1 MRPIYHHP
9 SEITTTPAETAEGF
23 RQQSMRQFTSASPF
37 VSRIIE
43 AQRKLAGSGSDL
55 DNLLQAAERDQEIIE
70 ILIGA
75 LGLTEKARS
84 AIGSEETKKF
94 LRRHILARK
103 QDFLEPDIIN
113 NILYRYALNSGD
125 QLGGVKRNDT
135 GKQAEIKFGEYLLTR
150 MQTKYQSFGVSYLQR
165 RINNFMNLLGTDT
178 SVLLESGLSAL
189 QWPER
194 VLAFNMKCP
203 LVGSGGN
210 NVDIILLRTP
220 KIISSRTDVSALL
233 REKENYILCG
243 ELKGGIDPA
252 GADEHWKTAR
262 SALDRIAESFS
273 TPALRLVFIGA
284 AIEDSM
290 AQEIIQRMED
300 GKLAGVANLC
310 KPQQIERLVN
320 WLVDL

>member
-1 MRPIYHHP
+1 MQPIYHP

-23 RQQSMRQFTSASPF
+23 LQQSMRQFTSASPF

-43 AQRKLAGSGSDL
+43 AQKKLAHIGPDL
-55 DNLLQAAERDQEIIE
+55 ENLLHAAERDQEIME

-75 LGLTEKARS
+75 LGLTEKAKN

-135 GKQAEIKFGEYLLTR
+135 GKQAEIKFGKYLLTR

-165 RINNFMNLLGTDT
+165 RIDNFMNLLGTDICD
-178 SVLLESGLSAL
+178 LLESGLSAL
-189 QWPER
+189 QWPGR
-194 VLAFNMKCP
+194 VLAFNMQCSF
-203 LVGSGGN
+203 VGSSRN
-210 NVDIILLRTP
+210 NVDLILLRTP
-220 KIISSRTDVSALL
+220 RIISTRTDIRALL
-233 REKENYILCG
+233 NERDNYILCG

-262 SALDRIAESFS
+262 TALDRIAESFA
-273 TPALRLVFIGA
+273 TQAPELVFIGV
-284 AIEDSM
+284 AIEESM
-290 AQEIIQRMED
+290 AQEIIQRMKE

>member
-1 MRPIYHHP
+1 MQPIYHRP

-23 RQQSMRQFTSASPF
+23 RQQSIRQFTLAAPF

-43 AQRKLAGSGSDL
+43 AQRKLAHIGPDL
-55 DNLLQAAERDQEIIE
+55 ENLLQAAESDQEIVE

-75 LGLTEKARS
+75 LGLTEKARN

-94 LRRHILARK
+94 LRKHILERK

-135 GKQAEIKFGEYLLTR
+135 GKQAEIKFGEYLLKR
-150 MQTKYQSFGVSYLQR
+150 MQTKYKNLGVCYLQR
-165 RINNFMNLLGTDT
+165 KINNFMTLLGTDT
-178 SVLLESGLSAL
+178 SILLESGLSAL
-189 QWPER
+189 QWPGR
-194 VLAFNMKCP
+194 ILAFNMQCP
-203 LVGSGGN
+203 FVGSRGN
-210 NVDIILLRTP
+210 NVDMILLRTP
-220 KIISSRTDVSALL
+220 RIICSRTDMRTLL
-233 REKENYILCG
+233 SKRENYILCG

-262 SALDRIAESFS
+262 SALDRIAGSFS
-273 TPALRLVFIGA
+273 TPTPGLVFIGA

-290 AQEIIQRMED
+290 AQEIIQRMQE
-300 GKLAGVANLC
+300 GKLVGVANLC

>member
-1 MRPIYHHP
+1 MQPIYHHP

-23 RQQSMRQFTSASPF
+23 RHQSMRQFTLASPF

-43 AQRKLAGSGSDL
+43 AQRKLTHIGPDL
-55 DNLLQAAERDQEIIE
+55 ENLLHAAERDQEIIE

-75 LGLTEKARS
+75 LGLTEKARN

-135 GKQAEIKFGEYLLTR
+135 GKQAEIKFGKYLLTR

-165 RINNFMNLLGTDT
+165 KINNFMTLLGTDI

-189 QWPER
+189 QWSGR
-194 VLAFNMKCP
+194 ILAFNMKCP
-203 LVGSGGN
+203 FVGSRGN

-220 KIISSRTDVSALL
+220 RNISTRTDVSALL

-262 SALDRIAESFS
+262 SALDRIEGSFS
-273 TPALRLVFIGA
+273 TQAPELVFIGA
-284 AIEDSM
+284 AIEESM
-290 AQEIIQRMED
+290 GQEIIQRMEE

>member
-1 MRPIYHHP
+1 MQPIYHHP
-9 SEITTTPAETAEGF
+9 SEITTTSAETAEGF
-23 RQQSMRQFTSASPF
+23 RQQSLRQFTLASPF

-43 AQRKLAGSGSDL
+43 AQRKLAHIGPDL
-55 DNLLQAAERDQEIIE
+55 ENLLQVAERDQEIIE

-75 LGLTEKARS
+75 LGLTEKARN

-165 RINNFMNLLGTDT
+165 RIDNFMTLLGTDICD
-178 SVLLESGLSAL
+178 LLESGLSAL
-189 QWPER
+189 QWPGR

-203 LVGSGGN
+203 FVGSRGN

-220 KIISSRTDVSALL
+220 RIISSRVDIRALL
-233 REKENYILCG
+233 HERKNYILCG

-262 SALDRIAESFS
+262 SALDRIEGSFS
-273 TPALRLVFIGA
+273 IQAPELIFIGA
-284 AIEDSM
+284 AIEESM
-290 AQEIIQRMED
+290 AQEIIQRMEE

>member
-1 MRPIYHHP
+1 MQPIYHHP
-9 SEITTTPAETAEGF
+9 SEITTTPAETTEGF
-23 RQQSMRQFTSASPF
+23 RQQSMRQFTLASPF

-43 AQRKLAGSGSDL
+43 AQKKLAHIGPDL
-55 DNLLQAAERDQEIIE
+55 ENLLQAAERDQEIIE

-75 LGLTEKARS
+75 LGLTEKAKN

-165 RINNFMNLLGTDT
+165 RIDNFMNLLGTDICD
-178 SVLLESGLSAL
+178 LLESGLSAL
-189 QWPER
+189 QWPGR
-194 VLAFNMKCP
+194 VLAFNMQCP
-203 LVGSGGN
+203 FVGSRGN
-210 NVDIILLRTP
+210 NVDMILLRTP
-220 KIISSRTDVSALL
+220 RVICSRTDIRALL
-233 REKENYILCG
+233 SEKKNYILCG

-262 SALDRIAESFS
+262 SALDRIAGSFS
-273 TPALRLVFIGA
+273 TPPGLIFIGA

-290 AQEIIQRMED
+290 AQEIIQRMKE
-300 GKLAGVANLC
+300 GKLVGVANLC

>member
-1 MRPIYHHP
+1 MPPIYHHP

-23 RQQSMRQFTSASPF
+23 RQQSMRQFTLASPF
-37 VSRIIE
+37 ISTIIE
-43 AQRKLAGSGSDL
+43 AQRKLAYIGPDL
-55 DNLLQAAERDQEIIE
+55 ENLLQAAEKDQEIIE

-75 LGLTEKARS
+75 LGLTEKARN

-94 LRRHILARK
+94 LKRYILARK

-113 NILYRYALNSGD
+113 NILYRYALTCGD

-135 GKQAEIKFGEYLLTR
+135 GKQAEIKFGEYLLKR

-165 RINNFMNLLGTDT
+165 TINNFMNLLGTDT
-178 SVLLESGLSAL
+178 HDLLESGLKAL
-189 QWPER
+189 QWPGR
-194 VLAFNMKCP
+194 ILAFNMKCP
-203 LVGSGGN
+203 FVGSSGN
-210 NVDIILLRTP
+210 YVDIILLSTP
-220 KIISSRTDVSALL
+220 RNICSRTDLSALL

-262 SALDRIAESFS
+262 SALDRIEGSFS
-273 TPALRLVFIGA
+273 TQAPELVFIGA
-284 AIEDSM
+284 AIEESM

-310 KPQQIERLVN
+310 KSQQIERLVN

>member
-1 MRPIYHHP
+1 MQPIYHHP

-23 RQQSMRQFTSASPF
+23 LQQSMRQFTLASPF

-43 AQRKLAGSGSDL
+43 AQRKLARIGPDL
-55 DNLLQAAERDQEIIE
+55 ENLLQAAEKDQEIIE

-75 LGLTEKARS
+75 LGMTEKARN

-94 LRRHILARK
+94 LKRYILARK

-113 NILYRYALNSGD
+113 NILYRYALTCGD

-135 GKQAEIKFGEYLLTR
+135 GKQAEIKFGEYLLKR
-150 MQTKYQSFGVSYLQR
+150 MQTKYQNFGVSYLQR
-165 RINNFMNLLGTDT
+165 TINNFMNLLGTDT
-178 SVLLESGLSAL
+178 HDLLESGLKAL
-189 QWPER
+189 QWPGR
-194 VLAFNMKCP
+194 VLVFNMKCP
-203 LVGSGGN
+203 FVGSSGN
-210 NVDIILLRTP
+210 YVDIILLKT
-220 KIISSRTDVSALL
+220 SRNICSHTDISALL
-233 REKENYILCG
+233 REKKNYILCG

-262 SALDRIAESFS
+262 SALDRIAGSFS
-273 TPALRLVFIGA
+273 TPALGLIFIGA

-290 AQEIIQRMED
+290 AQEIIQRMEE

>member
-1 MRPIYHHP
+1 MQPIYHHP
-9 SEITTTPAETAEGF
+9 SEITTTQAETAEGF

-43 AQRKLAGSGSDL
+43 AQKKLVHIGPDL
-55 DNLLQAAERDQEIIE
+55 ENLLQAAERDQEIIE

-75 LGLTEKARS
+75 LGLTEKAKN

-113 NILYRYALNSGD
+113 SILYRYALNSGD

-135 GKQAEIKFGEYLLTR
+135 GKQPEIKFGKYLLTR

-165 RINNFMNLLGTDT
+165 RIDNFMNLLGTDICD
-178 SVLLESGLSAL
+178 LLESGLSAL
-189 QWPER
+189 QWPGR
-194 VLAFNMKCP
+194 VLAFNMQCP
-203 LVGSGGN
+203 FVGSRGN
-210 NVDIILLRTP
+210 NVDMILLRTP
-220 KIISSRTDVSALL
+220 RVICSRTDIRALL
-233 REKENYILCG
+233 SEKKNYILCG

-262 SALDRIAESFS
+262 SALDRIAGSFS
-273 TPALRLVFIGA
+273 TPPGLIFIGA

-290 AQEIIQRMED
+290 AQEIIQRMKE
-300 GKLAGVANLC
+300 GKLVGVANLC

>member
-1 MRPIYHHP
+1 MQPIYHYP

-23 RQQSMRQFTSASPF
+23 RQQSMRQFTLASPF
-37 VSRIIE
+37 ISTIIE
-43 AQRKLAGSGSDL
+43 AQRKLAYIGPDL
-55 DNLLQAAERDQEIIE
+55 ENLLQVAERDQELIE

-75 LGLTEKARS
+75 LGLTEKARN

-150 MQTKYQSFGVSYLQR
+150 MQTRYKNLGVCYLQR
-165 RINNFMNLLGTDT
+165 KINNFMTLLGTDI

-189 QWPER
+189 QWPGR
-194 VLAFNMKCP
+194 ILAFNMKCP
-203 LVGSGGN
+203 FVGSRGN

-220 KIISSRTDVSALL
+220 RIICSRTDVRALL
-233 REKENYILCG
+233 RERENYILFG

-262 SALDRIAESFS
+262 SALDRIAESFA
-273 TPALRLVFIGA
+273 TQAPELVFIGA
-284 AIEDSM
+284 AIEESM
-290 AQEIIQRMED
+290 AQEIIQRMEE

>member
-1 MRPIYHHP
+1 MPPIYHP

-23 RQQSMRQFTSASPF
+23 LQQSMRQFELASPF

-43 AQRKLAGSGSDL
+43 AQRKLAHIGPDL
-55 DNLLQAAERDQEIIE
+55 ENLLQAAERNQEIIE
-70 ILIGA
+70 ILMGA
-75 LGLTEKARS
+75 LGLTEKARN
-84 AIGSEETKKF
+84 AIGFEETKKL
-94 LRRHILARK
+94 LRIHIEARK
-103 QDFLEPDIIN
+103 QDLLEPDIIN
-113 NILYRYALNSGD
+113 NILYRYALNCGD

-150 MQTKYQSFGVSYLQR
+150 MQTKYKNLGVCYLQR
-165 RINNFMNLLGTDT
+165 KINNFMTLLGTDI

-189 QWPER
+189 QWPGR
-194 VLAFNMKCP
+194 ILAFNMKCP
-203 LVGSGGN
+203 FVGSRGN

-220 KIISSRTDVSALL
+220 RNISTRTDVSALL

-262 SALDRIAESFS
+262 SALDRIAESFA
-273 TPALRLVFIGA
+273 TQAPELVFIGA
-284 AIEDSM
+284 AIEESM
-290 AQEIIQRMED
+290 GQEIIQRMEK

>member
-1 MRPIYHHP
+1 MPPIYHNP
-9 SEITTTPAETAEGF
+9 SEIITTPAETAEGF
-23 RQQSMRQFTSASPF
+23 RQQSMRQFTLASQF
-37 VSRIIE
+37 ISTIIE
-43 AQRKLAGSGSDL
+43 AQRKLAYIGPDL
-55 DNLLQAAERDQEIIE
+55 ENLLQAAEKDQEIIE

-75 LGLTEKARS
+75 LGMTEKARN

-94 LRRHILARK
+94 LKRYILARK

-113 NILYRYALNSGD
+113 NILYRYALTCGD

-135 GKQAEIKFGEYLLTR
+135 GKQAEIKFGEYLLKR
-150 MQTKYQSFGVSYLQR
+150 MQTKYQNFGVSYLQR
-165 RINNFMNLLGTDT
+165 TINNFMNLLGTDIHD
-178 SVLLESGLSAL
+178 LLESGLKAL
-189 QWPER
+189 QWPGR

-203 LVGSGGN
+203 FVGSSGN
-210 NVDIILLRTP
+210 YVDIILLKT
-220 KIISSRTDVSALL
+220 SRNICSHTDISALL
-233 REKENYILCG
+233 REKKNYILCG

-262 SALDRIAESFS
+262 SALDRIAGSFS
-273 TPALRLVFIGA
+273 TPALGLIFIGA

-290 AQEIIQRMED
+290 AQEIIQRMEE
-300 GKLAGVANLC
+300 GKLVGVANLC